1 MNQFLFDEA
10 QEMFRTELRRFGQK
24 ELAPGIQERAKQA
37 YYPHELIKKIADMGV
52 LGLNIPAK
60 YGGQDADS
68 IMIGIAIEEL
78 GRADSDVGLPIILS
92 AMMGFMLK
100 KGSEELQEEW
110 LPAIASGEK
119 IPCLGMTEAEAGSDL
134 VALKTTAVKDD
145 DHYILNGE
153 KNSTT
158 FGVEADVFVLLAKT
172 DPAAGVRG
180 ISAFLVPL
188 DFPGVSRTVIPDLG
202 WESVARATIALED
215 VRIPAR
221 YLIGEEGR
229 GFHIL
234 MEYLD
239 ISRVLLTL
247 AALGAAEASLDD
259 AISYAKQRT
268 AFGQPI
274 SNFQAVSFKIA
285 EHATLIEAAKLLS
298 YQALWLKDH
307 GLPHTKEA
315 AMCKWFV
322 AQVAVNAIHDI
333 LLIHGHYGYS
343 QELPLELRLRNA
355 IGFELSYGTAEVMKI
370 IIARELMK
378 T

>member
-1 MNQFLFDEA
+1 MNAFLFDEA

-24 ELAPGIQERAKQA
+24 ELAPGVQERAKQA
-37 YYPHELIKKIADMGV
+37 YYPRELIKKIADLGV

-60 YGGQDADS
+60 YGGQEADS
-68 IMIGIAIEEL
+68 VMIGIAIEEL
-78 GRADSDVGLPIILS
+78 GRADSDIGLPVILS
-92 AMMGFMLK
+92 AMMGFILK
-100 KGSEELQEEW
+100 QGSEELQAEW
-110 LPAIASGEK
+110 LPQIASGEK
-119 IPCLGMTEAEAGSDL
+119 LACLGMTEAEAGSDL
-134 VALKTTAVKDD
+134 AALKAIAVRDG

-158 FGVEADVFVLLAKT
+158 FGVQADVCVVLAKT
-172 DPAAGVRG
+172 DPKAGAKG
-180 ISAFLVPL
+180 MSCFLIPL
-188 DFPGVSRTVIPDLG
+188 DLPGVTRTRVPDLG

-215 VRIPAR
+215 VRVPAG
-221 YLIGEEGR
+221 YCIGEEGQ
-229 GFHIL
+229 GFYML

-247 AALGAAEASLDD
+247 ASLGAAEASLDD

-268 AFGQPI
+268 QFGQPI
-274 SNFQAVSFKIA
+274 SKFEAVSFKIA

-307 GLPHTKEA
+307 GLPHAKEA

-322 AQVAVNAIHDI
+322 AQVAVNAIHDV

-343 QELPLELRLRNA
+343 QELPIELRLRNA
-355 IGFELSYGTAEVMKI
+355 IGFELSYGTAEVMKL
-370 IIARELMK
+370 IIARELMRS
-378 T
+378 